1 MVREYTTL
9 ACCTCLLLALVYSAM
24 ALLQSKRSK
33 FTFDACILIVQAV
46 IVTALA
52 IYEFMCTHLLL
63 LLGL

>member
-1 MVREYTTL
+1 
-9 ACCTCLLLALVYSAM
+9 
-24 ALLQSKRSK
+24 
-33 FTFDACILIVQAV
+33 VQAV